1 MPIKTTPKPT
11 IQSAA
16 FITFQV
22 LGHLGAQLG
31 RGQRRFES
39 VHNGG
44 GTTHVAAVGG
54 QGQAQRKVLG
64 GDGGIW

>member
-1 MPIKTTPKPT
+1 MQPT
-11 IQSAA
+11 IKSAA

-31 RGQRRFES
+31 RGQRPSFES

-54 QGQAQRKVLG
+54 QGQAQRKILG
-64 GDGGIW
+64 